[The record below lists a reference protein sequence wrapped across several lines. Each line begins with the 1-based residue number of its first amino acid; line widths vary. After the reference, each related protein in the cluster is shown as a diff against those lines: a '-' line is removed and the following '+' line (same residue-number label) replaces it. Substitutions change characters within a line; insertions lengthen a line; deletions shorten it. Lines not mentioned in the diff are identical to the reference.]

1 LRNEPL
7 APAETRTTEK
17 SNCQAG
23 HWTQKYRIVDR
34 ERGSGTKATIM
45 TNQSA
50 QNGFVLA
57 RHKKEPRAVQ
67 ARGVGSRYLTLG
79 SEIGRR
85 GVGGMGLPPKLGLIV
100 IPYSGTLTELQ
111 QVNPN
116 HIAHSGF
123 LVELPIHKSQA
134 RRFGGLTGAPP
145 SLSVL
150 RKNQSAQHLEV
161 AGGNK
166 VIWWPMVAKGT

>member
-1 LRNEPL
+1 MGRFLEERT
-7 APAETRTTEK
+7 AGASSETRTTEK

-57 RHKKEPRAVQ
+57 RHKKEPRAVHT
-67 ARGVGSRYLTLG
+67 RGVRSRCLTSG

-100 IPYSGTLTELQ
+100 IP
-111 QVNPN
+111 
-116 HIAHSGF
+116 
-123 LVELPIHKSQA
+123 
-134 RRFGGLTGAPP
+134 
-145 SLSVL
+145 
-150 RKNQSAQHLEV
+150 
-161 AGGNK
+161 
-166 VIWWPMVAKGT
+166 